1 MVTQGLE
8 QIQLD
13 SNRNRDYFLI
23 KCNKSSNY
31 YEAIS
36 QMFFLLSVDLLIF
49 TDLQNQSSS
58 RT

>member
-31 YEAIS
+31 YEVIS
-36 QMFFLLSVDLLIF
+36 QMFFLLSLELIF
-49 TDLQNQSSS
+49 RGLQNQSSS
-58 RT
+58 RA